1 MTMPLVFMLV
11 IFTGV
16 VLGKPIINALK
27 RLNARQT
34 IYEYAPETHR
44 AKEGTPT
51 MGGFIIL
58 IAVALGCIARI
69 FVPGSDDTSLA
80 PFLIL
85 SVAVLF
91 ALLGFADDYLMKKWT
106 GRRGLEWKSKLV
118 LQFGLAALSV
128 FMLSSLTTGE
138 TNTDILQ
145 ADFSQANAGRLA
157 FLTFWMVAWINAFNL
172 TDGLDGLAASL
183 SAIAFI
189 GMGGIV
195 AFPAPLIDTA
205 MVWAGACLGYLW
217 WNAYPARVFMGDTG
231 SMALGAA
238 FGSLSAI
245 PLLRSNAPLSE
256 GVVWIL
262 LGGVFVAEIVSVVIQ
277 LSWVKL
283 FKKRLFRATPIHHHF
298 ERLQWHE
305 TQIVARFVIVGILFL
320 SLAIWEAHR

>member
-58 IAVALGCIARI
+58 IAVAVGCIARI

-85 SVAVLF
+85 SIAVLF

-106 GRRGLEWKSKLV
+106 GKRGLEWKSKLV

-128 FMLSSLTTGE
+128 CMLSSLTTGE

-145 ADFSQANAGRLA
+145 ADFSQANVGRLA
-157 FLTFWMVAWINAFNL
+157 FLTLWMVAWINAFNL

-217 WNAYPARVFMGDTG
+217 WNSHPARVFMGDTG

-298 ERLQWHE
+298 ERLEWQE

-320 SLAIWEAHR
+320 SLAFWEAHR